1 MGARPVQLDVYRT
14 AIPMRS
20 FEHAAAA
27 RDVAEAIVVRMEC
40 SDGTVGWGETLP
52 RRYVTGETL
61 ETVPRDIEQF
71 LWGPLQHVEAKQSS
85 WEALDPPGE
94 SEASALPET
103 DPECRPITAARCAAS
118 LAWHDAY
125 HRRRRERESADER
138 FSGGRIERSVRVSG
152 VLGSADPDRTAR
164 RLWLMRLYGLR
175 DFKLK
180 LGFGDEI
187 DAENL
192 RVVEKRIGKAVKK
205 GKCTLRVDANAA
217 WQREETPARVA
228 ALKACG
234 VCVVEQ
240 PVLVPAQ
247 ELIGL
252 AQRCELPLMADESVV
267 TLADADLFLRA
278 AGRKVW
284 LNVRISKNGGPGAA
298 CRIAKA
304 AAGARVPFVI
314 GCMVGES
321 SILSAAQRRV
331 LQSCPAPRFVEGN
344 YGRFLLGDDLTKG
357 SIRFGYAGKL
367 RRLNGP
373 GMGVEVDPRKIARYG
388 RLIKTL
394 RA

>member
-1 MGARPVQLDVYRT
+1 M
-14 AIPMRS
+14 
-20 FEHAAAA
+20 
-27 RDVAEAIVVRMEC
+27 
-40 SDGTVGWGETLP
+40 
-52 RRYVTGETL
+52 
-61 ETVPRDIEQF
+61 
-71 LWGPLQHVEAKQSS
+71 
-85 WEALDPPGE
+85 DPPGE

-103 DPECRPITAARCAAS
+103 DPECRPITSARCAAS

-125 HRRRRERESADER
+125 HRQRRERESADER

-304 AAGARVPFVI
+304 AAGAARAVRHRLH
-314 GCMVGES
+314 GGGEQHS
-321 SILSAAQRRV
+321 
-331 LQSCPAPRFVEGN
+331 
-344 YGRFLLGDDLTKG
+344 
-357 SIRFGYAGKL
+357 L
-367 RRLNGP
+367 RRPAACTAILP
-373 GMGVEVDPRKIARYG
+373 GSAVRRGQLRQVPPG
-388 RLIKTL
+388 RRPDEGQHPL
-394 RA
+394 RLRRQTQET